1 MPSYLI
7 TGASRGIGLGFLDTL
22 SANPSNTVIGL
33 VRNVPATQAKISSW
47 NRSNIHLV
55 PGDLADYESLKS
67 AVDGVSAMT
76 DGRLDYVIANAGVV
90 SDEFD
95 PLSALGKDPKAL
107 TANLTSMVNVNLI
120 GNIHLFNLFMPLVL
134 RGDVKKVVTIST
146 GMADTEMVR
155 KYDIF
160 ESPLY
165 SISKA
170 AMNMAIAKFSAEYA
184 KQGVLFLGISPGVV
198 DSGTYSEISDEKRK
212 KFMVMSEKFVKY
224 QPEFK
229 GPISVNESVNAVLS
243 MVEKSSVAEG
253 DGGAFYSHLGKG
265 ELWI

>member
-1 MPSYLI
+1 MIGGGARNVCIKGCCWTSLFEYCIHQTSTSLCINSKDLPTKPTTTTTLASEAMPSYLI

-95 PLSALGKDPKAL
+95 PLSAL
-107 TANLTSMVNVNLI
+107 
-120 GNIHLFNLFMPLVL
+120 
-134 RGDVKKVVTIST
+134 
-146 GMADTEMVR
+146 
-155 KYDIF
+155 
-160 ESPLY
+160 
-165 SISKA
+165 
-170 AMNMAIAKFSAEYA
+170 
-184 KQGVLFLGISPGVV
+184 
-198 DSGTYSEISDEKRK
+198 
-212 KFMVMSEKFVKY
+212 
-224 QPEFK
+224 
-229 GPISVNESVNAVLS
+229 
-243 MVEKSSVAEG
+243 
-253 DGGAFYSHLGKG
+253 
-265 ELWI
+265 

>member
-1 MPSYLI
+1 
-7 TGASRGIGLGFLDTL
+7 
-22 SANPSNTVIGL
+22 
-33 VRNVPATQAKISSW
+33 
-47 NRSNIHLV
+47 
-55 PGDLADYESLKS
+55 
-67 AVDGVSAMT
+67 
-76 DGRLDYVIANAGVV
+76 
-90 SDEFD
+90 
-95 PLSALGKDPKAL
+95 
-107 TANLTSMVNVNLI
+107 MVNVNLI

-198 DSGTYSEISDEKRK
+198 DSGTYSESESSFLRPLFFPFIRMHWREKII
-212 KFMVMSEKFVKY
+212 Y
-224 QPEFK
+224 
-229 GPISVNESVNAVLS
+229 
-243 MVEKSSVAEG
+243 
-253 DGGAFYSHLGKG
+253 
-265 ELWI
+265 